1 MGEKFA
7 NRYWGSR
14 TPAKSKAEFFGA
26 VTTPAPSGEG
36 DIATIRMFGPIDSW
50 GGWWGVSTTD
60 IGQVLDELPDTVVRV
75 ILRINS
81 PGGEVS
87 EAVAILNMLRAHKS
101 SITAVVDGLAA
112 SAASVIAAG
121 CDETVM
127 SPGTQMMIHSPW
139 SIAAGNATELRK
151 TADVLDNFESTL
163 IEIYSGKAGAD
174 HDWPG
179 LLAEETWLNSQAA
192 VDLGLA
198 DRIAVIPDAG
208 ETATPGGDPDDDNDD
223 VEDTTDI
230 LVASIIPT
238 PVASASGTPT
248 GKETAVAFS
257 DDQLNTMRA
266 SLGLADDADETAIM
280 SAVTARPTPQLPD
293 GVVTI
298 DASALDELR
307 TQAQAGV
314 EARAHQK
321 REERDRYIDNAISR
335 GKFAAAR
342 RDNFVKLYDAD
353 PEGTRAII
361 DELAENTIPVAEA
374 GFDADGETVAAAD
387 DAAVAAFAARMGFT
401 NGAR

>member
-1 MGEKFA
+1 MKWE
-7 NRYWGSR
+7 NRYWGDR
-14 TPAKSKAEFFGA
+14 TPPKTKAEFFNA
-26 VTTPAPSGEG
+26 VTTPNPTGDGEV
-36 DIATIRMFGPIDSW
+36 ATIRLYGPIDSYS
-50 GGWWGVSTTD
+50 GWFGVSTSD
-60 IGQVLDELPDTVVRV
+60 IGEVLDQLPSTVERIV
-75 ILRINS
+75 LRINS
-81 PGGEVS
+81 PGGEVA
-87 EAVAILNMLRAHKS
+87 EAVAILNMLRAHKATV
-101 SITAVVDGLAA
+101 TAVVDGLAA

-139 SIAAGNATELRK
+139 SFALGNASELRK
-151 TADVLDNFESTL
+151 TAGVLDSFESTL
-163 IEIYSGKAGAD
+163 IEIYTGKAGEKEWAE
-174 HDWPG
+174 

-192 VDLGLA
+192 VELGLA

-208 ETATPGGDPDDDNDD
+208 ETATPGGDLDADLDD
-223 VEDTTDI
+223 VEDSTT
-230 LVASIIPT
+230 LRVASTIPT

-266 SLGLADDADETAIM
+266 SLGLTDDADETAIL
-280 SAVTARPTPQLPD
+280 SAVAARPTPQLPD

-298 DASALDELR
+298 DASALDDLR

-314 EARAHQK
+314 EARKQQK

-353 PEGTRAII
+353 PEGTRAVI
-361 DELAENTIPVAEA
+361 DELAENTIPVDEA